1 MADDLV
7 ETLVARRC
15 ARKARTRR
23 HLPTERYG
31 LRIRFVCLQQNGIPM
46 TEATSHRITRVTA
59 LLFAGAV
66 TVAIAGAPTASAAP
80 VTKTVFSLLLGS
92 TGSGSSS
99 ENAFV
104 NESMSVTTDAELP
117 GFSRFS
123 SSSECYCTVSW
134 TNHSTGDSGQWKS
147 GGTFDAPSTFTGSGN
162 ISATAAVTSGI
173 TFLPGQ
179 GSWIAP

>member
-1 MADDLV
+1 
-7 ETLVARRC
+7 
-15 ARKARTRR
+15 
-23 HLPTERYG
+23 
-31 LRIRFVCLQQNGIPM
+31 M
-46 TEATSHRITRVTA
+46 TKATSRRITRVTA

-66 TVAIAGAPTASAAP
+66 TVAIAGAPTVSAAP
-80 VTKTVFSLLLGS
+80 VTKTAFSLLLGS

-147 GGTFDAPSTFTGSGN
+147 GGTFDEPPTFTGSGN
-162 ISATAAVTSGI
+162 ISATVAVTPGI
-173 TFLPGQ
+173 TYLPGQ
-179 GSWIAP
+179 GSWVAP